1 MSGYLDVFIERL
13 VSGLKAKLEGRHG
26 GLLVR
31 FAEAVLG
38 EANSQTNEMRWHEI
52 QLSRSSLINKNCI
65 SSEHLYKHSAHNF
78 FSASREPCKQI
89 SP

>member
-1 MSGYLDVFIERL
+1 MSSGFVRSFALRL
-13 VSGLKAKLEGRHG
+13 APSLKAKLEGQHG

-31 FAEAVLG
+31 FGEAVLG

-65 SSEHLYKHSAHNF
+65 CSEH
-78 FSASREPCKQI
+78 
-89 SP
+89 